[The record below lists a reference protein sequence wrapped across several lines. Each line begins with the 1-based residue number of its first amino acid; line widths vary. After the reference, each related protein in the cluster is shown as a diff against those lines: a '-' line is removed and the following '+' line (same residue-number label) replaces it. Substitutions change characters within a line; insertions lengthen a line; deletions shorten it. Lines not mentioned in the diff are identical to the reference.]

1 MSIYT
6 VNSAK
11 SRTLGYND
19 SPLLG
24 RQNHA
29 ISTSKINLNDPDN
42 IELEPFKLVSLS
54 PRSQQ
59 ARDIVQDGTVRD
71 LKDFLSDN
79 SNVKSLNNL
88 DEEGVSLLH
97 LSVRLNRVDVTRTL
111 IDYGA
116 NVNIRLGNGTTPLH
130 VAARFNCAAVAEIL
144 VHSGANPSLV
154 DGNGNNALHQTARRS
169 SKGVMEI
176 LLRDS
181 DIDIDAKTQVG
192 MTPLHLVCMNGDL
205 EMCRLLLRH
214 GAEITSKTADCST
227 PLHIAIFNNCNT
239 EVAELLIK
247 EATAKLMN
255 VSNMSTKLIWTRIA
269 HCT

>member
-11 SRTLGYND
+11 SRTLGCND

-59 ARDIVQDGTVRD
+59 ARDIVQDGTVRE

-97 LSVRLNRVDVTRTL
+97 LSVRLNRVEVTRTL

-130 VAARFNCAAVAEIL
+130 VAAR
-144 VHSGANPSLV
+144 
-154 DGNGNNALHQTARRS
+154 
-169 SKGVMEI
+169 
-176 LLRDS
+176 
-181 DIDIDAKTQVG
+181 
-192 MTPLHLVCMNGDL
+192 
-205 EMCRLLLRH
+205 
-214 GAEITSKTADCST
+214 
-227 PLHIAIFNNCNT
+227 
-239 EVAELLIK
+239 
-247 EATAKLMN
+247 
-255 VSNMSTKLIWTRIA
+255 
-269 HCT
+269 